1 MIRPALSSHRLAR
14 VLAAATLLTL
24 AGAQA
29 YAQSAQFENWK
40 EASKGRTPKS
50 PCAGL
55 RALTGY
61 DLSIDTATAVPA
73 QNGAAAFCLVQGLV
87 MPEVRFEVALPADWN
102 GRLYMFG
109 NGGFAGEPL
118 SSPGRV
124 RARNHALQRGFAT
137 AQTNTGHDAVR
148 EPLAA
153 FASSPQKLTDYAYR
167 AIHVTA
173 LAAKTLVRAYYE
185 TPVDR
190 SYFVGCSTGG
200 RQGLIAAQRFPEDF
214 DGIVVGAPVLDFS
227 GSMAL
232 GAAIGRALETGPL
245 GADTVR
251 LIGEKV
257 YAKCDALDG
266 LADGVIADPRRCQF
280 DVNTDVP
287 KCTAG
292 GETSSCLTNAQAHAL
307 RVIYGGLT
315 SKDGTLFP
323 GFPVGAETMVPTAAG
338 LRTGWHP
345 WIIAEGQQTLSTRF
359 AESFFKE
366 MATPGTPID
375 WRTFEAERDAD
386 KLTWIGS
393 LLDAKDPDLSAF
405 RARGG
410 KILMYFG
417 WADPALT
424 PLMGIDYYERVRQTM
439 GRATEGFFRL
449 FMQPGVLHCGG
460 GPGPSEFDSIT
471 PLVDWVERG
480 IAPDRLIATLRQ
492 DGRMVRS
499 RPLCVYPAV
508 ARYKGSGNV
517 EEAASFECA
526 APE

>member
-1 MIRPALSSHRLAR
+1 
-14 VLAAATLLTL
+14 
-24 AGAQA
+24 
-29 YAQSAQFENWK
+29 
-40 EASKGRTPKS
+40 
-50 PCAGL
+50 
-55 RALTGY
+55 
-61 DLSIDTATAVPA
+61 
-73 QNGAAAFCLVQGLV
+73 
-87 MPEVRFEVALPADWN
+87 
-102 GRLYMFG
+102 
-109 NGGFAGEPL
+109 
-118 SSPGRV
+118 
-124 RARNHALQRGFAT
+124 
-137 AQTNTGHDAVR
+137 
-148 EPLAA
+148 
-153 FASSPQKLTDYAYR
+153 
-167 AIHVTA
+167 
-173 LAAKTLVRAYYE
+173 
-185 TPVDR
+185 
-190 SYFVGCSTGG
+190 
-200 RQGLIAAQRFPEDF
+200 
-214 DGIVVGAPVLDFS
+214 
-227 GSMAL
+227 
-232 GAAIGRALETGPL
+232 
-245 GADTVR
+245 
-251 LIGEKV
+251 
-257 YAKCDALDG
+257 
-266 LADGVIADPRRCQF
+266 
-280 DVNTDVP
+280 
-287 KCTAG
+287 
-292 GETSSCLTNAQAHAL
+292 
-307 RVIYGGLT
+307 
-315 SKDGTLFP
+315 
-323 GFPVGAETMVPTAAG
+323 MVPTAAG

-345 WIIAEGQQTLSTRF
+345 WIVAEGQQTLSLRF

-424 PLMGIDYYERVRQTM
+424 PLMGIDYYEQVRQTM
-439 GRATEGFFRL
+439 GSGTDGFFRL